1 MTINLVKLHAAAFY
15 FAYHSRLV
23 SDIAVHVGVH
33 ERTIK
38 RWAALPEWESALD
51 VLGYTGERDFVYHQ
65 KRDVAREQGVVYDH
79 AKSVY
84 VGLLRDG
91 TPGHKLVSMTSEVVN
106 LPVGMIRRWSKNGN
120 WKGEVE

>member
-1 MTINLVKLHAAAFY
+1 MTINIVKLHAAAFY
-15 FAYHSRLV
+15 FAYHSRHV
-23 SDIAVHVGVH
+23 REISEHVGVV

-51 VLGYTGERDFVYHQ
+51 ALGYTGARDFVYHQ
-65 KRDVAREQGVVYDH
+65 KRDVAREQGEVYAR

-84 VGLLRDG
+84 VGFLRDG
-91 TPGHKLVSMTSEVVN
+91 TPAHKLVSMTSLVVN
-106 LPVGMIRRWSKNGN
+106 LPVGMIRRWAKNGN